1 MARFRYSLQNILNI
15 KEKMETQA
23 KQEFGTAQAA
33 LNVETEHLE
42 RLKER
47 RREYEEQSAGLFFVL
62 FCGKEFLRMIG

>member
-47 RREYEEQSAGLFFVL
+47 RSCLLYTSPSPRD
-62 FCGKEFLRMIG
+62 